1 VRLGVVS
8 CDIDYT
14 VSVTIPA
21 ATGLLTGLKVLDLTW
36 AAAGPVVTTFLA
48 FMGADVVKVEHSS
61 RPDLMRVSDK
71 LYGYGDDRGVNE
83 SPQFNELAAG
93 KRSIELDLTQST
105 DLAVAAQLA
114 GVADV
119 FVENMRPGKIEKL
132 GMSYAELSAK
142 NPGLIMCSVSGEGRS
157 SMEGGR
163 PGYAPIFWAEGGGA
177 WLTGWPERP
186 PGLVRGPI
194 DLHAAAFA
202 TLGVLAL
209 LRRRRQTGKGGYVD
223 CSAIEAVSSTLGVHL
238 MEAQMGASEPIRQG
252 NRAPGILLNDV
263 FPCRGDDQW
272 AAITLHDAADL
283 RKLVDVMARSFG
295 RSVSP
300 NILAGEGAWTHLAE
314 QTREIDVVDLV
325 ERLCAAGIRAAR
337 STSMLQAMRDESLRT
352 RGVLQEIFHD
362 TIGRQVII
370 GLPWLINDAA
380 YRIRGPAPVLGAH
393 NKAVLGEWLKKN
405 S

>member
-1 VRLGVVS
+1 M
-8 CDIDYT
+8 
-14 VSVTIPA
+14 SVTIPA
-21 ATGLLTGLKVLDLTW
+21 APGLLTGLKVLDLTW

-61 RPDLMRVSDK
+61 RPDLMRVSAK
-71 LYGYGDDRGVNE
+71 QYGYGDDRGINE
-83 SPQFNELAAG
+83 SPQFNELAAD

-105 DLAVAAQLA
+105 DLAVAVQLA

-142 NPGLIMCSVSGEGRS
+142 NPRLIMCSVSGAGRS
-157 SMEGGR
+157 STEGR

-238 MEAQMGASEPIRQG
+238 MEAQMSGSEPVRQG
-252 NRAPGILLNDV
+252 NHAPGTLLNDV

-272 AAITLHDAADL
+272 AAITLNDADDL
-283 RKLVDVMARSFG
+283 RKLVEVMSRSFD

-300 NILAGEGAWTHLAE
+300 NILAGEGAWAHLAE

-325 ERLCAAGIRAAR
+325 KRLSEAGIRAAR
-337 STSMLQAMRDESLRT
+337 STPILQAMRDERLRT
-352 RGVLQEIFHD
+352 RGTLQEIFHD

-370 GLPWLINDAA
+370 GLPWMINGAA

-393 NKAVLGEWLKKN
+393 NKAVFGEWLKKN